1 MATSWKIQNKRLD
14 SGPDWDAWDTAAV
27 DEWEDMTAIYWEWT
41 KGWTFSGSGKIS
53 GDTGWTITAGTKG
66 KLATET

>member
-1 MATSWKIQNKRLD
+1 MDAIIAIISFVFFVLAIALW
-14 SGPDWDAWDTAAV
+14 SGAHI

-41 KGWTFSGSGKIS
+41 KDWTFSGKASTT
-53 GDTGWTITAGTKG
+53 DNWTVVTGTKG

>member
-1 MATSWKIQNKRLD
+1 MATSWKIQNKRFD

-41 KGWTFSGSGKIS
+41 KDWTFSHKASDNDDWDI
-53 GDTGWTITAGTKG
+53 ITGTKG

>member
-41 KGWTFSGSGKIS
+41 KDWTFSGKASTT
-53 GDTGWTITAGTKG
+53 DNWTVITGTKG

>member
-1 MATSWKIQNKRLD
+1 MATEWKIQNKRFD

-41 KGWTFSGSGKIS
+41 KGWTFSG
-53 GDTGWTITAGTKG
+53 KG
-66 KLATET
+66 KLGTEI

>member
-41 KGWTFSGSGKIS
+41 KGWTFSGKANTTDDWDI
-53 GDTGWTITAGTKG
+53 ITGTKG